1 MFFINT
7 IFALGVIF
15 LLLSIINSFSNIFYD
30 MIQSDAKSKRL
41 KQMKSVKQNKNL
53 EFKDIMDA
61 IASPTNRSILPR
73 LKRMFPS
80 IGKVDHLQIDRDL
93 RLIGWDDT
101 FTPESYIGAIW
112 GLRCI
117 GAPVAIFSLTLG
129 GIYKYVGFFIGAALI
144 AGLEYWVHKEV
155 KEKKQELFADFPDF
169 IRIVSGYLSA
179 DIPLVQSISDSIKY
193 VGDAWVD
200 ILRNFVIDCD
210 TRSVD
215 FALERM
221 KNTVD
226 IFEVKEFVSLIRL
239 TLEQG
244 GNAKEGFL
252 SQAEKISELQ
262 KNQLVLKVGKRK
274 MLAQATQAPLLLADM
289 IILCLPT
296 IRQAMDMFGE
306 GGGMSF

>member
-1 MFFINT
+1 
-7 IFALGVIF
+7 
-15 LLLSIINSFSNIFYD
+15 
-30 MIQSDAKSKRL
+30 
-41 KQMKSVKQNKNL
+41 
-53 EFKDIMDA
+53 
-61 IASPTNRSILPR
+61 
-73 LKRMFPS
+73 
-80 IGKVDHLQIDRDL
+80 
-93 RLIGWDDT
+93 
-101 FTPESYIGAIW
+101 
-112 GLRCI
+112 
-117 GAPVAIFSLTLG
+117 
-129 GIYKYVGFFIGAALI
+129 
-144 AGLEYWVHKEV
+144 
-155 KEKKQELFADFPDF
+155 
-169 IRIVSGYLSA
+169 
-179 DIPLVQSISDSIKY
+179 
-193 VGDAWVD
+193 
-200 ILRNFVIDCD
+200 
-210 TRSVD
+210 
-215 FALERM
+215 M